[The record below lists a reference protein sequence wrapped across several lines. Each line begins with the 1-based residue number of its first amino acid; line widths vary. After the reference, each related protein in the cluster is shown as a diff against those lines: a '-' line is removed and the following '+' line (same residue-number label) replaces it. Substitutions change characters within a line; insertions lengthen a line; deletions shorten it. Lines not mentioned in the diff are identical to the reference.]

1 MTAVVTKPSTTW
13 ELAREVLDAAA
24 RAKRV
29 ARVVRLTGGLSMT
42 EWLLLSRLAVR
53 GEERQGSLEKYL
65 GMSAEMVSM
74 TTPSLITRNCL
85 ARGKETMS
93 DLRSRSLRITDEGR
107 AVLDLVQKALVEAD
121 LVRPAVGG
129 QS

>member
-24 RAKRV
+24 RAKKV

-42 EWLLLSRLAVR
+42 EWLLLSRLAVST
-53 GEERQGSLEKYL
+53 EERPGTLAKYL

-85 ARGKETMS
+85 ARGTETMS

-121 LVRPAVGG
+121 LVRPAQGG